1 MMSKKLTGHR
11 LAEIRKQRGWTQQQM
26 AEAMGT
32 ARSYI
37 ADVERGNKEPSFHFL
52 LSLIETTG
60 ISADWLMGH
69 APDQHQANVAD
80 PKLESIQEWLL
91 DFWAGADED
100 ERGWLMVQL
109 KRHLPPFQE
118 WLERRNQG
126 GQQ

>member
-1 MMSKKLTGHR
+1 MSKILTGQR

-60 ISADWLMGH
+60 ISADWLLGH
-69 APDQHQANVAD
+69 TAEQHQAKVSD
-80 PKLESIQEWLL
+80 PKLDLIQEWLL
-91 DFWAGADED
+91 EFWAVADED
-100 ERGWLMVQL
+100 DRSWLMVQM
-109 KRHLPPFQE
+109 KRHIPPFQE
-118 WLERRNQG
+118 WLDRRNQG